1 MSLIDLSQIACN
13 RKAIFLQIVVLL
25 LLQFIPSLSAAQE
38 AATKQSPAK
47 TTQDANSERF
57 ITIDFDNVD
66 IRLFIKYISELT
78 GKNFI
83 VDKAVQGNVTIISPT
98 KISEDEAYQLF
109 ESVLEVNGFTP
120 VAAGAITKI
129 MPAARALSQNINTL
143 SHGDPSSPEDKIVT
157 QIIPLHYTTPEEMK
171 KVLLPLVSKT
181 SVVIAHTQSGMLI
194 VTETLSN
201 IQKLLTIIESIDVP
215 LTDEEIAVI
224 PLSHASATVTATA
237 VNAIFQQTQ
246 GSKEGKVHPSLK
258 VVGYEPINS
267 LILVASPVNVARVKR
282 LIAMLDTEMKQNEGN
297 IHVVYLQHATAKELA
312 TVLTALPGQQS
323 SDPAK
328 KGEAPT
334 ISKDVKIMPDIET
347 NSLIITASR
356 TEFKELDNVIKKL
369 DIPRRMV
376 YLEALIMEVDAD
388 SSFDVGVNWMGGGTF
403 HDGTGQMI
411 TGFGG
416 SAGYKLSDTIGYT
429 AAVPAVAAVPA
440 TGTTAAIAAV
450 AAVPASATIGQ
461 GFSLGIL
468 KQGIQIGGITFPDI
482 GAVLKAYKTD
492 SNVNVIATPQI
503 LTTDNKKAEISIG
516 ENTPYL
522 TRTQAAIDNT
532 GIKTTGVD
540 TSSIGYQNY
549 EYKDIATK
557 LTITPQI
564 NQADILRLEIATEV
578 SKLKAG
584 SAADKP
590 TTFKRTAT
598 TTVLVRD
605 NNTIV
610 IGGIIG
616 QDDTEGEY
624 KIPLLGDMPVLGWLF
639 KEKKTS
645 RKKTNMFIFITPRII
660 KNPGDMTG
668 VTAIK
673 TDTIE
678 KDLPEARQLLV
689 NPIDNSHVMSLIDQ
703 GFELMQKEKYAEAKG
718 LFNEAL
724 SIDPHN
730 YYAQFNL
737 GAINERE
744 GNFQQAIKLYQMI
757 LDNARAQ
764 AAVNFSDPTKVDT
777 AMLQA
782 CKENIERLQKTKPP
796 AREPQ

>member
-1 MSLIDLSQIACN
+1 MSLIHLSQITCHH
-13 RKAIFLQIVVLL
+13 RKALCLQIVVTL
-25 LLQFIPSLSAAQE
+25 LLQFTPSLSTAQD
-38 AATKQSPAK
+38 AVTKQSP
-47 TTQDANSERF
+47 TTTAQDTTSERF

-66 IRLFIKYISELT
+66 IHLFIKYISELT
-78 GKNFI
+78 GENFV

-109 ESVLEVNGFTP
+109 ESVLEVNGFTTVP
-120 VAAGAITKI
+120 AGAITKI

-143 SHGDPSSPEDKIVT
+143 SHGESSRPEDKIVT

-237 VNAIFQQTQ
+237 INAIFQQTQ
-246 GSKEGKVHPSLK
+246 GAKEGKALSSLK

-267 LILVASPVNVARVKR
+267 LILVASPVNVTRVKR

-297 IHVVYLQHATAKELA
+297 IHVVYLQHATAKELS

-323 SDPAK
+323 TDPAK
-328 KGEAPT
+328 KGEAPA
-334 ISKDVKIMPDIET
+334 ISKDVKIMPDTET

-356 TEFKELDNVIKKL
+356 TEFQELENVIKKL

-388 SSFDVGVNWMGGGTF
+388 SSFNVGVNWMGAGEYA
-403 HDGTGQMI
+403 DGTGLMV
-411 TGFGG
+411 TGFTDKAEFKPG
-416 SAGYKLSDTIGYT
+416 SIGIT
-429 AAVPAVAAVPA
+429 PA
-440 TGTTAAIAAV
+440 TATTAAAAAIAGPSFTLGVLQEGIKIGGVTFPNIAA
-450 AAVPASATIGQ
+450 
-461 GFSLGIL
+461 IL
-468 KQGIQIGGITFPDI
+468 QAFKGD
-482 GAVLKAYKTD
+482 A
-492 SNVNVIATPQI
+492 NVNVIATPQI

-522 TRTQAAIDNT
+522 TRTQAAIDST
-532 GIKTTGVD
+532 GNSTDTG
-540 TSSIGYQNY
+540 SIGYQNY

-578 SKLKAG
+578 SKLKD
-584 SAADKP
+584 SSQPDKP

-598 TTVLVRD
+598 TTVLVKD

-616 QDDTEGEY
+616 QDDTESEA
-624 KIPLLGDMPVLGWLF
+624 KIPLLGDIPVLGWLF
-639 KEKKTS
+639 KTKNSS

-660 KNPGDMTG
+660 KNPADMAG

-673 TDTIE
+673 TDIIE
-678 KDLPEARQLLV
+678 KDLPQARQLLV
-689 NPIDNSHVMSLIDQ
+689 NPLDNNHVMTLIDQ
-703 GFELMQKEKYAEAKG
+703 GFELMQKGKYPEAKE
-718 LFNEAL
+718 LFNKAL
-724 SIDPHN
+724 TIDSQNP
-730 YYAQFNL
+730 YAQFNL
-737 GAINERE
+737 GAISERE
-744 GNFQQAIKLYQMI
+744 GNPQEAIKLYQMI
-757 LDNARAQ
+757 LDNASAQ
-764 AAVNFSDPTKVDT
+764 AAANTSNPEKVDST
-777 AMLQA
+777 LLQA
-782 CKENIERLQKTKPP
+782 CKENIERLQKTQPP
-796 AREPQ
+796 AREPNTP

>member
-1 MSLIDLSQIACN
+1 MSLIHLSQIFCS
-13 RKAIFLQIVVLL
+13 RKALCLPLVVTL
-25 LLQFIPSLSAAQE
+25 LLQFTPSFSAAQD
-38 AATKQSPAK
+38 ATTEIS
-47 TTQDANSERF
+47 QDTNSERF

-66 IRLFIKYISELT
+66 IHLFIKYISELT
-78 GKNFI
+78 GRNFV

-109 ESVLEVNGFTP
+109 ESVLEVNGFTTVP
-120 VAAGAITKI
+120 AGAITKI
-129 MPAARALSQNINTL
+129 MPAARALSQNIHTL
-143 SHGDPSSPEDKIVT
+143 SHGESSRPEDKIVT
-157 QIIPLHYTTPEEMK
+157 QIIPLHYTTPDEMK

-237 VNAIFQQTQ
+237 INAIFQQTQ
-246 GSKEGKVHPSLK
+246 GAKEGKALSSLK

-267 LILVASPVNVARVKR
+267 LILVASPVNVTRVKR

-323 SDPAK
+323 TDPAK
-328 KGEAPT
+328 KGETPA
-334 ISKDVKIMPDIET
+334 ISKDVKIMPDTET

-356 TEFKELDNVIKKL
+356 TEFQELENVIKKL

-388 SSFDVGVNWMGGGTF
+388 SSFNVGVNWMGAGEYA
-403 HDGTGQMI
+403 DGTGMMV
-411 TGFGG
+411 TGFTDRDKFEPN
-416 SAGYKLSDTIGYT
+416 SIGIT
-429 AAVPAVAAVPA
+429 PA
-440 TGTTAAIAAV
+440 TATTAAAA
-450 AAVPASATIGQ
+450 A
-461 GFSLGIL
+461 
-468 KQGIQIGGITFPDI
+468 IGGPGFTLGVLQEGIKIGGVTFPDI
-482 GAVLKAYKTD
+482 AAILKAFKGD
-492 SNVNVIATPQI
+492 ANVNVIATPQI

-516 ENTPYL
+516 ENVPYQ
-522 TRTQAAIDNT
+522 TRVQESI
-532 GIKTTGVD
+532 GTTGTTNPTD
-540 TSSIGYQNY
+540 PLTASIGYANY

-578 SKLKAG
+578 SKLKE
-584 SAADKP
+584 SSEPNRP

-616 QDDTEGEY
+616 LDDTENEA
-624 KIPLLGDMPVLGWLF
+624 KIPVLGDIPVLGWFF
-639 KEKKTS
+639 KTKNSS

-660 KNPGDMTG
+660 KNPGDMAG

-678 KDLPEARQLLV
+678 KDLPQARQLLV
-689 NPIDNSHVMSLIDQ
+689 NPLDNDHVMTLIDQ
-703 GFELMQKEKYAEAKG
+703 GFELMQKGKYPEAKE
-718 LFNEAL
+718 LFNKAL
-724 SIDPHN
+724 TIDSHN
-730 YYAQFNL
+730 PYAQFNL
-737 GAINERE
+737 GAISERE
-744 GNFQQAIKLYQMI
+744 GNPQQAIKLYQMI
-757 LDNARAQ
+757 LDNASAQ
-764 AAVNFSDPTKVDT
+764 AAANTSNPEKVDS
-777 AMLQA
+777 ALLQA
-782 CKENIERLQKTKPP
+782 CKENIERLQKTQPP
-796 AREPQ
+796 AREPNTP

>member
-1 MSLIDLSQIACN
+1 
-13 RKAIFLQIVVLL
+13 
-25 LLQFIPSLSAAQE
+25 
-38 AATKQSPAK
+38 
-47 TTQDANSERF
+47 
-57 ITIDFDNVD
+57 
-66 IRLFIKYISELT
+66 
-78 GKNFI
+78 
-83 VDKAVQGNVTIISPT
+83 VQGNVTIISPT

-109 ESVLEVNGFTP
+109 ESVLEVNGFTT

-143 SHGDPSSPEDKIVT
+143 SHGETSRPEDKIVT

-237 VNAIFQQTQ
+237 INAIFQQTQ
-246 GSKEGKVHPSLK
+246 GPKDGKLLSSLK

-267 LILVASPVNVARVKR
+267 LILVASPVNVTRVKR

-328 KGEAPT
+328 KGEAPA
-334 ISKDVKIMPDIET
+334 ISKDVKIMPDTET

-356 TEFKELDNVIKKL
+356 TEFQELENVIKKL

-388 SSFDVGVNWMGGGTF
+388 SSFDVGVNWMAGGTF
-403 HDGTGQMI
+403 QDGTGQML

-416 SAGYKLSDTIGYT
+416 SAGYKLTDTIPAT
-429 AAVPAVAAVPA
+429 PAVAAVPSTATTAAVAAVPA
-440 TGTTAAIAAV
+440 TAA
-450 AAVPASATIGQ
+450 IGQ

-468 KQGIQIGGITFPDI
+468 KQGIEIGGVTFPDI
-482 GAVLKAYKTD
+482 GAVLRAYKTD
-492 SNVNVIATPQI
+492 THVNVIATPQI

-516 ENTPYL
+516 ENVPYQ
-522 TRTQAAIDNT
+522 TRVQESI
-532 GIKTTGVD
+532 GTTGTITNSTNPITD
-540 TSSIGYQNY
+540 SIGYANY

-564 NQADILRLEIATEV
+564 NQADVLRLEIATEV
-578 SKLKAG
+578 SKLKDG
-584 SAADKP
+584 SSKDRP

-598 TTVLVRD
+598 TTVLVKD

-616 QDDTEGEY
+616 HDDTEGEY
-624 KIPLLGDMPVLGWLF
+624 KIPLLGDIPGLGWLF
-639 KEKKTS
+639 KEKKTT
-645 RKKTNMFIFITPRII
+645 RNKTNMFIFITPRII
-660 KNPGDMTG
+660 KNPGNMNGITE
-668 VTAIK
+668 IK

-689 NPIDNSHVMSLIDQ
+689 NPIDNNHVMSLIDQ
-703 GFELMQKEKYAEAKG
+703 GFELMQKGKYAEAKEQ
-718 LFNEAL
+718 FSQAL
-724 SIDPHN
+724 SVDPHN
-730 YYAQFNL
+730 PYARFNL
-737 GAINERE
+737 AAISERE
-744 GNFQQAIKLYQMI
+744 GNPQQAIKLYQMI
-757 LDNARAQ
+757 LDNAQSIYQILTRWTAPCFRP
-764 AAVNFSDPTKVDT
+764 VRKILSDYRRHNHRSGKSSN
-777 AMLQA
+777 Q
-782 CKENIERLQKTKPP
+782 
-796 AREPQ
+796 

>member
-1 MSLIDLSQIACN
+1 MSLIHLSQISCH
-13 RKAIFLQIVVLL
+13 RKVLCLQIVVTL
-25 LLQFIPSLSAAQE
+25 LLQFTPSLSAAQD
-38 AATKQSPAK
+38 AATKQSPTK
-47 TTQDANSERF
+47 ISQDKNSERF

-66 IRLFIKYISELT
+66 IHLFIKYISELT
-78 GKNFI
+78 GKNFV
-83 VDKAVQGNVTIISPT
+83 VDKAVQGNVTIVSPT
-98 KISEDEAYQLF
+98 KISDDEAYQLF
-109 ESVLEVNGFTP
+109 ESVLEVNGFTT
-120 VAAGAITKI
+120 VGAGAITKI
-129 MPAARALSQNINTL
+129 IPTARALSQNMNTL
-143 SHGDPSSPEDKIVT
+143 NHGEPSRPEDKIVT

-201 IQKLLTIIESIDVP
+201 IQKLLTIIEAIDVP
-215 LTDEEIAVI
+215 LTDEEISVI
-224 PLSHASATVTATA
+224 PLTHASATITATA

-246 GSKEGKVHPSLK
+246 GSKAANPQSSLK

-267 LILVASPVNVARVKR
+267 LILVASPVNVTRVKG

-297 IHVVYLQHATAKELA
+297 IRVVYLQHATAKDLA

-334 ISKDVKIMPDIET
+334 ISKDVKIMPDTET

-356 TEFKELDNVIKKL
+356 SEFQELENVIKKL

-388 SSFDVGVNWMGGGTF
+388 SSFDVGVNWMAGGTF
-403 HDGTGQMI
+403 HDGTGQML

-416 SAGYKLSDTIGYT
+416 SDGYKLSSTIGYAPAVAATATT
-429 AAVPAVAAVPA
+429 AAVPA
-440 TGTTAAIAAV
+440 TAAI
-450 AAVPASATIGQ
+450 PP

-468 KQGIQIGGITFPDI
+468 KQGIQIGGVTFPDI
-482 GAVLKAYKTD
+482 GAVLRAYKTD

-532 GIKTTGVD
+532 GTKTGTD

-598 TTVLVRD
+598 TTVLVKD

-624 KIPLLGDMPVLGWLF
+624 KIPLLGDIPVLGWLF
-639 KEKKTS
+639 KDKKTS

-678 KDLPEARQLLV
+678 KDLPEARQLLA
-689 NPIDNSHVMSLIDQ
+689 NPIDNNHVMSLIDQ
-703 GFELMQKEKYAEAKG
+703 GFEQMQKGNYAEAKE
-718 LFNEAL
+718 LFNETL
-724 SIDPHN
+724 GIDPHN
-730 YYAQFNL
+730 SYAQFNL
-737 GAINERE
+737 GAISERE
-744 GNFQQAIKLYQMI
+744 GNPRQAVKLYQMI
-757 LDNARAQ
+757 LDNVSVQ
-764 AAVNFSDPTKVDT
+764 AAANSSNPNKVDS
-777 AMLQA
+777 ALLQA
-782 CKENIERLQKTKPP
+782 CKENIERLQKTQPP
-796 AREPQ
+796 AMESNNP

>member
-1 MSLIDLSQIACN
+1 
-13 RKAIFLQIVVLL
+13 
-25 LLQFIPSLSAAQE
+25 
-38 AATKQSPAK
+38 
-47 TTQDANSERF
+47 
-57 ITIDFDNVD
+57 
-66 IRLFIKYISELT
+66 
-78 GKNFI
+78 
-83 VDKAVQGNVTIISPT
+83 
-98 KISEDEAYQLF
+98 
-109 ESVLEVNGFTP
+109 
-120 VAAGAITKI
+120 I

-171 KVLLPLVSKT
+171 KVLIPLVSKT

-215 LTDEEIAVI
+215 LTDEEISLI
-224 PLSHASATVTATA
+224 QLSHASATVTATA

-246 GSKEGKVHPSLK
+246 GPKEGKALSSLK

-356 TEFKELDNVIKKL
+356 TEFKELDNVIKKM

-388 SSFDVGVNWMGGGTF
+388 SSFDVGVNWMGGDTF

-429 AAVPAVAAVPA
+429 AAVPASAAVAASA
-440 TGTTAAIAAV
+440 TTVAIPAV
-450 AAVPASATIGQ
+450 AAVPASASIGQ

-532 GIKTTGVD
+532 GTKTTGVD

-564 NQADILRLEIATEV
+564 NQADILRLEIAT
-578 SKLKAG
+578 
-584 SAADKP
+584 
-590 TTFKRTAT
+590 
-598 TTVLVRD
+598 
-605 NNTIV
+605 
-610 IGGIIG
+610 
-616 QDDTEGEY
+616 
-624 KIPLLGDMPVLGWLF
+624 
-639 KEKKTS
+639 
-645 RKKTNMFIFITPRII
+645 
-660 KNPGDMTG
+660 
-668 VTAIK
+668 
-673 TDTIE
+673 
-678 KDLPEARQLLV
+678 
-689 NPIDNSHVMSLIDQ
+689 
-703 GFELMQKEKYAEAKG
+703 
-718 LFNEAL
+718 
-724 SIDPHN
+724 
-730 YYAQFNL
+730 
-737 GAINERE
+737 
-744 GNFQQAIKLYQMI
+744 
-757 LDNARAQ
+757 
-764 AAVNFSDPTKVDT
+764 
-777 AMLQA
+777 
-782 CKENIERLQKTKPP
+782 
-796 AREPQ
+796 